1 MPGFDFVYFDLDDTL
16 LDHQH
21 AEGMALA
28 DVVASFPALGDL
40 DVSVVRETYHRI
52 NSALWKA
59 YGAGEIDRE
68 FLRHQRF
75 ARLLTSLKI
84 SGVDPLVV
92 GDAYME
98 YYGRHWKPVDG
109 SIEVLQSVAKVL
121 PVGIITNGFA
131 EVQRRKLERF
141 PEIADSVDAIVIS
154 EEVGHMKPQPE
165 LFAAAR
171 RAAQCD
177 GALLYVGDSYQSD
190 VVGALASGW
199 SVAWYCRG
207 DATNGAGA
215 DLGGARR
222 RLDALLSTTTQ
233 KGLSATVFSD
243 FAELGA
249 FVFEDTTDDA
259 SRSAG

>member
-21 AEGMALA
+21 AERMALA
-28 DVVASFPALGDL
+28 DVGAAFPALGELDL
-40 DVSVVRETYHRI
+40 SVVRETYHGI
-52 NSALWKA
+52 NSVLWKA
-59 YGAGEIDRE
+59 YGAGDIDRE
-68 FLRHQRF
+68 FLRYQRF
-75 ARLLTSLKI
+75 ARLLSSLKI
-84 SGVDPLVV
+84 SGLDPSAV
-92 GDAYME
+92 GEAYMDF
-98 YYGRHWKPVDG
+98 YGHHWKPVDG
-109 SIEVLQSVAKVL
+109 SIELLQSVAKVL

-141 PEIADSVDAIVIS
+141 PEITHTVDAIVIS

-171 RAAQCD
+171 SAARCN

-199 SVAWYCRG
+199 SVAWFCRV
-207 DATNGAGA
+207 DTTNGAGA
-215 DLGGARR
+215 DLEGARR
-222 RLDALLSTTTQ
+222 QLDELRSATMQT
-233 KGLSATVFSD
+233 GVSATVFSD

-249 FVFEDTTDDA
+249 FVLEDATD
-259 SRSAG
+259 SEPPSAV